1 MGCERLNCVPFRS
14 TALDAMPAPLSA
26 DLRER
31 ILAACRSESMRAV
44 ARRFRVATTT
54 VHRLANRDTI
64 EPKPHG
70 GGRTPTLT
78 DADRPRFEAFLAEN
92 VSMPHAEMAARFE
105 AETGRTVSRQ
115 TVQRHVGRWNL
126 TRKKR

>member
-1 MGCERLNCVPFRS
+1 
-14 TALDAMPAPLSA
+14 MPAPLSA

-31 ILAACRSESMRAV
+31 ILAACRTDSIRTV

-54 VHRLANRDTI
+54 VHRLASRGTI

-70 GGRTPTLT
+70 GGPRPSLT
-78 DADRPRFEAFLAEN
+78 DADRPRFEAYLTEN
-92 VSMPHAEMAARFE
+92 VSMTHAEMAARFRTD
-105 AETGRTVSRQ
+105 TGRSVSRQ
-115 TVQRHVGRWNL
+115 TVQRHVRRWGL